1 MQDNL
6 SILISKLDEFIRKYY
21 KNQLIRGL
29 LLSTSVLLIYWLFAA
44 LSVSVFDL
52 SAAVRTFFF
61 FSFVGIFLIAFG
73 FWIVDP
79 LVRFYRLG
87 KVISYE
93 KAAEIVG
100 AHFPGVNDKVLNTL
114 QLGQQA
120 DLSGQ
125 DLSLIHASIRQRVL
139 ELRPV
144 PFTSAIDLTLNKKY
158 LRFLIPP
165 VLVGV
170 VLLFAAPSLLTDGT
184 FRLVNY
190 NSDFEPTAPF
200 RFVVENEKL
209 EVIEQKDFALHVKL
223 EGESIP
229 AEVSVETPTGT
240 FKMERSDKLHFTWI
254 FRKVSKNIK
263 FRLLAD
269 GFRSKEY
276 ELNVLPNPS
285 VVSMQIQL
293 DFPKYTGMANKNISN
308 TGDLIVPEGT
318 MAKWIIRT
326 RNTKELKVRF
336 EDTLLTLKESSK
348 DQFVFSSKLIKSG
361 SYVLQSGNDF
371 TTSSDSLAYF
381 VNVVPDQVPS
391 IQVEEAQDT
400 VFRKRRY
407 FAGQVNDDYG
417 FTRLSFQYRFVEAA
431 DSSVSNK
438 IQSIDLPVSR
448 SLTTDRFVYFWD
460 MAQLPIS
467 PGDQIEYYFVV
478 WDNDGIHGP
487 KSRRSATLFY
497 KAPTLEELSASTEKN
512 NEQIKDNLE
521 AALKEAE
528 KLSKEIKQVKQE
540 FSQKKTLGWQDK
552 AKLENLMSRQMEL
565 QEKID
570 QIKEQNKQNNMQKS
584 EFTEMDEQLLEK
596 QKQLEEL
603 FDKVMTDELKKLY
616 EELQKL
622 MEQMNKNDVQQKMDN
637 VEMSQ
642 EELQK
647 ELDRSLELFKQLE
660 VEQKMDEIT
669 KKLEDLAKKQE
680 QLSEETRE
688 KTKSQE
694 DLQKEQEELNDM
706 FKQVKEDFKELNKL
720 NEELEDKKNIPN
732 PEESMKNTEE
742 QMQNSSQELQ
752 NNKNKKASES
762 QKKAAEEM
770 KKMQQQMESA
780 MSSMSMEQN
789 QEDMNAIRQLLE
801 NLIKLSLDQE
811 DLMQQLASTRTA
823 DPKFLKLAQEQ
834 RKLEDDAKVIED
846 SLLALSKRQIAIQS
860 IVNQEI
866 GKVKANMAGAKE
878 NMEERNIGAART
890 NQQYVMTSLN
900 NLALLLDQAL
910 QQMQSQARS
919 QSQSSGSGS
928 CNNPGGKGKG
938 KKGETPSQ
946 SMESIRKMQ
955 EELAKT
961 LEQMKKNM
969 EGQNPNGQKPGQKPG
984 QMPGLGQP
992 GQGGMSA
999 QEMAELAA
1007 KQEALRK
1014 KLDELGNKMNED
1026 GSGSGNGLKKIA
1038 EEMEK
1043 NEKDI
1048 VNLNITRETMM
1059 RQQEIMTK
1067 LLESEKALREK
1078 EQDEKRES
1086 NEAKNQEISNSFQFL
1101 EYKSQKE
1108 KEVELLRTIP
1118 PALTLYYKMRV
1129 NDYFNI
1135 IEK

>member
-1 MQDNL
+1 
-6 SILISKLDEFIRKYY
+6 
-21 KNQLIRGL
+21 
-29 LLSTSVLLIYWLFAA
+29 
-44 LSVSVFDL
+44 
-52 SAAVRTFFF
+52 
-61 FSFVGIFLIAFG
+61 
-73 FWIVDP
+73 
-79 LVRFYRLG
+79 
-87 KVISYE
+87 
-93 KAAEIVG
+93 
-100 AHFPGVNDKVLNTL
+100 
-114 QLGQQA
+114 
-120 DLSGQ
+120 
-125 DLSLIHASIRQRVL
+125 
-139 ELRPV
+139 
-144 PFTSAIDLTLNKKY
+144 
-158 LRFLIPP
+158 
-165 VLVGV
+165 
-170 VLLFAAPSLLTDGT
+170 
-184 FRLVNY
+184 
-190 NSDFEPTAPF
+190 
-200 RFVVENEKL
+200 
-209 EVIEQKDFALHVKL
+209 
-223 EGESIP
+223 
-229 AEVSVETPTGT
+229 
-240 FKMERSDKLHFTWI
+240 
-254 FRKVSKNIK
+254 
-263 FRLLAD
+263 
-269 GFRSKEY
+269 
-276 ELNVLPNPS
+276 
-285 VVSMQIQL
+285 
-293 DFPKYTGMANKNISN
+293 
-308 TGDLIVPEGT
+308 
-318 MAKWIIRT
+318 
-326 RNTKELKVRF
+326 
-336 EDTLLTLKESSK
+336 
-348 DQFVFSSKLIKSG
+348 
-361 SYVLQSGNDF
+361 
-371 TTSSDSLAYF
+371 
-381 VNVVPDQVPS
+381 
-391 IQVEEAQDT
+391 
-400 VFRKRRY
+400 
-407 FAGQVNDDYG
+407 
-417 FTRLSFQYRFVEAA
+417 
-431 DSSVSNK
+431 
-438 IQSIDLPVSR
+438 
-448 SLTTDRFVYFWD
+448 
-460 MAQLPIS
+460 
-467 PGDQIEYYFVV
+467 
-478 WDNDGIHGP
+478 
-487 KSRRSATLFY
+487 
-497 KAPTLEELSASTEKN
+497 
-512 NEQIKDNLE
+512 
-521 AALKEAE
+521 LKEAE
-528 KLSKEIKQVKQE
+528 KLSKEIKQVKQDL
-540 FSQKKTLGWQDK
+540 SQKKTLGWQDK

-622 MEQMNKNDVQQKMDN
+622 MEQMNKNDVQKKMDN

-669 KKLEDLAKKQE
+669 KKLEGLAKKQD
-680 QLSEETRE
+680 QLADETRE

-694 DLQKEQEELNDM
+694 ELQKEQEKLNDM
-706 FKQVKEDFKELNKL
+706 FQQVKEDFKELNKL

-780 MSSMSMEQN
+780 MNSMSMEQN

-866 GKVKANMAGAKE
+866 AKVKSNMSGAKE

-928 CNNPGGKGKG
+928 CNNPGGTGKG
-938 KKGETPSQ
+938 KPGQTPSQ

-961 LEQMKKNM
+961 LEQMKKNL

-992 GQGGMSA
+992 GQGGLSA

-1067 LLESEKALREK
+1067 LLESEKAIREK